1 MGLMFEKTV
10 KKQTNQASTMQ
21 EDETLNNQVA
31 QDNKIYMVIAFIK
44 KNYIKICVAVLII
57 ISIIL
62 VLSFVGNELKSYL
75 VEKLDQYKDLSLTGF
90 IFLTTLGTIMVLIG
104 APILF
109 FELSLGCILNKY
121 IFAVLIAAF
130 SKLLGIFISYQIT
143 QKLLMNYILRK
154 FGNNLYLK
162 LLRKMSKNQ
171 PAKAVGMLAIIQIP
185 MLIKNYSLPL
195 FEVHVQY
202 IILVFCS
209 IQVLQSFLFCFIGS
223 TFTPSQSQNID
234 SQNSIAKDVLT
245 YISYAFTIV
254 AFYII
259 YKETQKLKQ
268 QSEIENQDEVDN
280 DIYDKDLELQQKI
293 SYTNTQ
299 QLQQKHQIKLVYPNT
314 NQDE

>member
-10 KKQTNQASTMQ
+10 KKKIDQTSTEQDDSTLDNQASEKNKFQMV
-21 EDETLNNQVA
+21 QV
-31 QDNKIYMVIAFIK
+31 YLK
-44 KNYIKICVAVLII
+44 KNALKICVVGLII

-62 VLSFVGNELKSYL
+62 ILSFVGNELKSYL
-75 VEKLDQYKDLSLTGF
+75 KDKLNEYKDLSLTGF
-90 IFLTTLGTIMVLIG
+90 IILTLLGTIMVLTG
-104 APILF
+104 APIIF

-121 IFAVLIAAF
+121 IFAVFVAAF

-143 QKLLMNYILRK
+143 KKLLMSYILRK

-202 IILVFCS
+202 IIFVFCS

-223 TFTPSQSQNID
+223 TFTPSQSGNID
-234 SQNSIAKDVLT
+234 NQSSIVKDILT
-245 YISYAFTIV
+245 YVSYAFTIL

-268 QSEIENQDEVDN
+268 QSEIENQDEIEN
-280 DIYDKDLELQQKI
+280 DIQEKDLELQQKI

-299 QLQQKHQIKLVYPNT
+299 QLQQKHQIKLVYPNAC
-314 NQDE
+314 QDE

>member
-10 KKQTNQASTMQ
+10 KKKTNQNSTELEDSTVDNQ
-21 EDETLNNQVA
+21 ELEE
-31 QDNKIYMVIAFIK
+31 NKFKIFLAYLKRNAL
-44 KNYIKICVAVLII
+44 KICVVGLII
-57 ISIIL
+57 IAIIL
-62 VLSFVGNELKSYL
+62 IFSFVGNELKSYL
-75 VEKLDQYKDLSLTGF
+75 KEKLNEYKDLSLTGF
-90 IFLTTLGTIMVLIG
+90 IILTLLGTIMVLIG

-121 IFAVLIAAF
+121 IFAVSIAAF

-143 QKLLMNYILRK
+143 QKLLMSYILRK

-202 IILVFCS
+202 IIFVFCS

-223 TFTPSQSQNID
+223 TFTPSQSGSID
-234 SQNSIAKDVLT
+234 NQGSIAKDILT
-245 YISYAFTIV
+245 YISYAFTV
-254 AFYII
+254 LAFYII

-268 QSEIENQDEVDN
+268 QSEIQNQDEVDN
-280 DIYDKDLELQQKI
+280 VIYEKDLELQQKI

-299 QLQQKHQIKLVYPNT
+299 QLQQKHQIKLVYPNV
-314 NQDE
+314 NQEE